1 MKQHDI
7 FIKKKKK
14 KSKKS
19 LWNKL
24 PLQGNLKRERK
35 KMSND
40 NKKKKRTYFQHTVCP
55 SFSRLRLSKPTI
67 HATRLARIIW
77 AGSSGSAVL

>member
-40 NKKKKRTYFQHTVCP
+40 NKKKKELTFNIPFVRVFHDYDFQNQR
-55 SFSRLRLSKPTI
+55 FMQQD
-67 HATRLARIIW
+67 W
-77 AGSSGSAVL
+77 QE